1 MPETVDAPVVHE
13 PEKASFFEDLV
24 DIIIAPAKVFARRV
38 DAGVFLTIILFT
50 ALALALA
57 FANRG
62 AMGPA
67 VDAEIERAIAT
78 MMEQNP
84 QMNADQL
91 GPVRSWM
98 GFMMTYG
105 IAIGLPIYFLL
116 VALGVWLVGKLF
128 GAPLTYGHSLMVT
141 TWSFVPRFVG
151 MILFALQGLVLDTS
165 DLRGI
170 MQASF
175 GVARFLDPDTISP
188 GLLAILARVE
198 VFTIWST
205 ILIGIGIA
213 VVGRIPRAKAMT
225 AAVVVWCLGTLPG
238 VWQLLR
244 G

>member
-1 MPETVDAPVVHE
+1 MPETVDAPVVQE

-24 DIIIAPAKVFARRV
+24 DIVIAPAKVFARRV
-38 DAGVFLTIILFT
+38 DAGVFLTIVVLT

-62 AMGPA
+62 AMDAA
-67 VDAEIERAIAT
+67 VEAEIDRAVAR
-78 MMEQNP
+78 MVEENP

-105 IAIGLPIYFLL
+105 IAIGLPIYFLI
-116 VALGVWLVGKLF
+116 VAIGVWLVGKVF
-128 GAPLTYGHSLMVT
+128 GAPVTYGNSLMIT
-141 TWSFVPRFVG
+141 TWSFVPRLLG
-151 MILFALQGLVLDTS
+151 MLLFAVQGLVMDTS
-165 DLRGI
+165 GLKGI

-175 GVARFLDPDTISP
+175 GVARFLDPDTVSP
-188 GLLAILARVE
+188 GLLAMLARVE

-213 VVGRIPRAKAMT
+213 VVGRIPRGKAMM
-225 AAVVVWCLGTLPG
+225 AAAVVWCLGLLPG
-238 VWQLLR
+238 LWQFAM